1 MIVFMLITFGWYY
14 PVWFFRR
21 RAALN
26 RLSSPRK
33 LKLWRALFAERVT
46 LSGLMTFFFQ
56 IFYLQHVINREIAVV
71 RREAV

>member
-33 LKLWRALFAERVT
+33 LKLWRALFA
-46 LSGLMTFFFQ
+46 S
-56 IFYLQHVINREIAVV
+56 A
-71 RREAV
+71 